1 MCISLCCFYPTAAL
15 ILSLFF
21 TILGEHNKPDRLNKK
36 KLEAILFIMDRF
48 SISLSGY
55 HELTQVEQSL
65 PRTHHIERCAKR
77 LDDQWEVKRT
87 PGEAEGAELPFR
99 LLLQHQIRKHV
110 SMPCRFYYSSRVVA
124 VLAQQQ

>member
-1 MCISLCCFYPTAAL
+1 MCIALCCFYPTAVL

-21 TILGEHNKPDRLNKK
+21 SILGEHNKPDRLDKE
-36 KLEAILFIMDRF
+36 KLKAILFIMDCF

-65 PRTHHIERCAKR
+65 PRMHHIESYSKR

-99 LLLQHQIRKHV
+99 LLSIK
-110 SMPCRFYYSSRVVA
+110 SENM
-124 VLAQQQ
+124 